1 MSSLRDKFIY
11 DIIDRE
17 GGYVDDPE
25 DSGGETNF
33 GITERVARR
42 YGYTGDMKDLPM
54 ETAFDIYEK
63 IYWYSI
69 NLDVIEEMSSKIA
82 EELIDTAGNMGVY
95 RAGEF
100 LQRSLNAFN
109 KQGSL
114 YKDIKVDG
122 DIGPRTLATLKTY
135 IYLRREIGIPVFHR
149 ALNALQG
156 AFYISLVERRQKD
169 ERFIFGW
176 FANRVS

>member
-1 MSSLRDKFIY
+1 MSSLRDKYIN

-42 YGYTGDMKDLPM
+42 YGYIRDMRDLSG
-54 ETAFDIYEK
+54 ETAFNIYAK

-69 NLDVIEEMSSKIA
+69 NLDVIEMMSPKIA
-82 EELIDTAGNMGVY
+82 EELVDTAVNMGAHS
-95 RAGEF
+95 AGEF
-100 LQRSLNAFN
+100 LQRALNAFN
-109 KQGSL
+109 DQENL

-135 IYLRREIGIPVFHR
+135 IYIRKEVGCTVLHR

-169 ERFIFGW
+169 ERFVYGW
-176 FANRVS
+176 FRNRVS